1 MVALCGK
8 LVAMVSGS
16 FGCEASTPKYMP
28 LFPRCIILRN
38 LLVLNQTVNIRIG
51 IPKTWERWAPPLGMG
66 NVADLRG
73 RRFPHTCYHANFGA
87 LDQTICAY
95 VGDPEKNWER
105 LGRLLGGTTAPQNM
119 PLHDMGY
126 DSEFD

>member
-1 MVALCGK
+1 MWKTCGDGVWFLWLRSIDPELYAALPQMYYSTEFACSESDGEHTNRDPK
-8 LVAMVSGS
+8 N
-16 FGCEASTPKYMP
+16 FGALGP
-28 LFPRCIILRN
+28 
-38 LLVLNQTVNIRIG
+38 
-51 IPKTWERWAPPLGMG
+51 APWDG

-119 PLHDMGY
+119 PLHNMGY